1 MTVKKPAF
9 IYSVI
14 VETLKAA
21 REATLDHEDVP
32 HIKGLDLYTAT
43 VVVDMCNY
51 ATADDSD
58 LKNFRGTCEWILE
71 TILRLRRDSIPM
83 ISPTCRHRLV
93 KEGLMI
99 ESDDLESRPKE
110 LLGAAFTKNN

>member
-14 VETLKAA
+14 VKALKDCRLREDHAKLEDPSIDNYTEAVIIDMCRAAVDNNRDIRDFRAVCEETLK
-21 REATLDHEDVP
+21 V
-32 HIKGLDLYTAT
+32 
-43 VVVDMCNY
+43 
-51 ATADDSD
+51 
-58 LKNFRGTCEWILE
+58 
-71 TILRLRRDSIPM
+71 ILRLRRDSIPM
-83 ISPTCRHRLV
+83 IGPTCHNNLV

-110 LLGAAFTKNN
+110 MLGAAFTKNN

>member
-14 VETLKAA
+14 VKALKESRLRRDMANV
-21 REATLDHEDVP
+21 EEPTID
-32 HIKGLDLYTAT
+32 KYTASVIT
-43 VVVDMCNY
+43 DMCS
-51 ATADDSD
+51 AAVADDSD
-58 LKNFRGTCEWILE
+58 IKNFRGTCEWILE
-71 TILRLRRDSIPM
+71 TILRLRRESMPM

-93 KEGLMI
+93 KDGLMI